1 MLQDCDKC
9 CKFAT
14 ENEGEGVEPMTGP
27 NNLNKRNMKQK
38 TIKKYE
44 VWLTCEQWRLSD
56 GAFMETTGGDFELY
70 PTLDEALQAWT
81 DLSNHRNS
89 REGCKVTPI
98 DREDYN
104 TENSLIRWYVYTNAE
119 GNSFLIRTL
128 IVRKYYYK

>member
-1 MLQDCDKC
+1 MQDCDKC

-38 TIKKYE
+38 TIKKHE
-44 VWLTCEQWRLSD
+44 VWITCEQWSSIGGVSSD
-56 GAFMETTGGDFELY
+56 PTAGDLEVY
-70 PTLDEALQAWT
+70 SSLDEALEAWT

-89 REGCKVTPI
+89 REGCKVTPS

-119 GNSFLIRTL
+119 GYSFLIRTL